1 MKIGFIGLGVM
12 GRPMAKNLLK
22 AGHELFVYDVVPK
35 GVEELVACGANAMDS
50 NKAVAQKSDVVIT
63 MLPNSPHVKTVILG
77 ANGVLEGRHEGMK
90 IIEMSSIAPLA
101 TKEVGAACAK
111 AGVPML
117 ESPVSGGE
125 IGAING
131 TLALMCGGEE
141 SLLEEMRP
149 ILEVM
154 AGTITYCGAL
164 GAGNTTKLVNQHII
178 AVETAA
184 VAEAFV
190 MGLKAGVEP
199 EVVYNAI
206 RNGYAGSKVL
216 DGKLAMAMD
225 RDFKA
230 GFRLDL
236 HIKDLTNALETGHA
250 LGAAM
255 PLASLV
261 MDEMKYMSAIG
272 AGSED
277 SAAVM
282 RYYERLAG
290 VELTR
295 SKK

>member
-1 MKIGFIGLGVM
+1 M
-12 GRPMAKNLLK
+12 
-22 AGHELFVYDVVPK
+22 
-35 GVEELVACGANAMDS
+35 
-50 NKAVAQKSDVVIT
+50 
-63 MLPNSPHVKTVILG
+63 
-77 ANGVLEGRHEGMK
+77 
-90 IIEMSSIAPLA
+90 
-101 TKEVGAACAK
+101 
-111 AGVPML
+111 
-117 ESPVSGGE
+117 
-125 IGAING
+125 
-131 TLALMCGGEE
+131 
-141 SLLEEMRP
+141 
-149 ILEVM
+149 
-154 AGTITYCGAL
+154 
-164 GAGNTTKLVNQHII
+164 
-178 AVETAA
+178 
-184 VAEAFV
+184 
-190 MGLKAGVEP
+190 KAGVEP

-236 HIKDLTNALETGHA
+236 HIKDLANALETGHA

>member
-22 AGHELFVYDVVPK
+22 AGHELFVYDVMPK
-35 GVEELVACGANAMDS
+35 GVEELVAVGATAEGS
-50 NKAVAQKSDVVIT
+50 NREVAEKSEVVIT

-77 ANGVLEGRHEGMK
+77 ANGVLEGKHPGMK
-90 IIEMSSIAPLA
+90 IIDMSSIAPLA
-101 TKEVGAACAK
+101 TREVGKACEE
-111 AGVPML
+111 AGVPLL

-131 TLALMCGGEE
+131 TLALMCGGKKELFDE
-141 SLLEEMRP
+141 LKP

-154 AGTITYCGAL
+154 SSTITYCGEL

-190 MGLKAGVEP
+190 MGAKAGVEP

-206 RNGYAGSKVL
+206 KNGYAGSKVL

-225 RDFKA
+225 RNFKA

-236 HIKDLTNALETGHA
+236 HIKDLNNALETGHA
-250 LGAAM
+250 LGAPM

-261 MDEMKYMSAIG
+261 MDEMKYMSANG
-272 AGSED
+272 AGSDD

-282 RYYERLAG
+282 RYYEQIAG
-290 VELTR
+290 IELKR
-295 SKK
+295 AEQ